1 MGKGG
6 KRTKGTKVALGDFIG
21 ESSGNTINVG
31 GKAVDLP
38 SAPRASTL
46 EIDISKLPSRPPY
59 TATVA
64 NLAYDVTE
72 EDLAK
77 FFDDIEISDIC
88 IPRDDDMG
96 DKRFKG
102 VAYVSVDGPNAV
114 DSLAHLLAKSDHLL
128 LNRKCKI
135 DIYQER
141 GSRFGDRPGRRGFDS
156 GRDDPDSGRSDANDW
171 RRGGND
177 DRSSFDRRDD
187 RRGYDDRRGGG
198 GFDRYNDRR
207 GGDRYDDRRG
217 GGGYDDRRGGY
228 DDRDRRGGYDD
239 RRGGGYDD
247 RRGGGYDDRRGG
259 DRYDDRRRDGGFGR
273 SAADDDNSWRRSA
286 PEIPERRDIP
296 PERERNERPRLQL
309 QKRSDRP
316 EDAGEKSATSASI
329 FGAAK
334 PIDVSKRESEIEEKL
349 QKQSVPREPGP
360 KSASS
365 ASIFGAAKPID
376 TSKRE
381 KEIEEKLSKMQVS
394 DNRPPPRRQ
403 EVEKLNPEERAAMAE
418 QELKKRVEMG
428 IDDSRPECDRENVVV
443 TSRFSA
449 LEDDE

>member
-259 DRYDDRRRDGGFGR
+259 DRYDDRRRYDRDYNSYGSSRYGGRDGGFGR

-316 EDAGEKSATSASI
+316 EDA
-329 FGAAK
+329 
-334 PIDVSKRESEIEEKL
+334 
-349 QKQSVPREPGP
+349 GP